1 MISSRLLCLFGL
13 LLPVLLLLLPI
24 LLPPALI
31 RLAHFTSKVSAY
43 LEHKLAADLSVK
55 SWAYI
60 VVGAGSAGSV
70 VAGRLMILFS
80 S

>member
-1 MISSRLLCLFGL
+1 MSLWPPTASSAAAAAN
-13 LLPVLLLLLPI
+13 PA
-24 LLPPALI
+24 PPALI

-55 SWAYI
+55 SWEYI

-80 S
+80 R